1 MKNRLVWPSALALA
15 VLVASPI
22 ETKALTNGCIVITTR
37 TASDALWRQISSST
51 LWDADDF
58 MGPGTISPGDAAM
71 QALLQDYGYITRVIP
86 EWLLRP
92 EAVDP
97 CGVYSGL
104 TPQYW
109 YGGGGGP
116 TKPNDTNA
124 NLDRKSTRLN
134 SSHVS

>member
-1 MKNRLVWPSALALA
+1 MKNRLVWPIALALA
-15 VLVASPI
+15 VLVAPPI

-86 EWLLRP
+86 EWLLRYD
-92 EAVDP
+92 A
-97 CGVYSGL
+97 
-104 TPQYW
+104 
-109 YGGGGGP
+109 GP
-116 TKPNDTNA
+116 TIAVGGFDPAGTYGNA
-124 NLDRKSTRLN
+124 SPDFYY
-134 SSHVS
+134 